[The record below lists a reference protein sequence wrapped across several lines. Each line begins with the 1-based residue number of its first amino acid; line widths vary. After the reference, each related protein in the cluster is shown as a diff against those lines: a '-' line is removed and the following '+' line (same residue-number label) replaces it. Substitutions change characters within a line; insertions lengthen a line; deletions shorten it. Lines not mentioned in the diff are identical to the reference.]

1 MKGRF
6 DHISRQSAKKG
17 VHSII
22 ENRGFLRT
30 RLYGFSANSVR
41 NGAKMMKY
49 KNELTAIDN
58 VTGEV
63 IQLPANCTVQTSEQ
77 RQKVKQII
85 DERFWFKNYTAD
97 KTGGF
102 FWSIYDV
109 GMDYY
114 PDVSDEMLAKIIYL
128 LTYLDYDN
136 NTLVI
141 RDSMTEPLRP
151 MVKKDVQRLIK
162 LQKRQ
167 FTKFWDDLMASGII
181 TEDKEG
187 RLIVCDKHF
196 KRGKLLKNDK
206 KGMAAIKIYSHC
218 VQYLYEN
225 VDVRSHKYLAYLYRL
240 IPFINLK
247 YNVLCLN
254 PLETDKSKIQWLTA
268 KEMCGLLGLQEQN
281 EKRLIDTLFKL
292 MFVDKNGDRL
302 SVITMIQ
309 NIRNDEVCR
318 FITIDPQ
325 FYAGYISQED
335 ILSIMSEFKIQKNS

>member
-17 VHSII
+17 VQSII
-22 ENRGFLRT
+22 ENRGFLCS
-30 RLYGFSANSVR
+30 RLYGFSAKTVQK
-41 NGAKMMKY
+41 GAIFVKY

-77 RQKVKQII
+77 RERVRRIV

-97 KTGGF
+97 KTGSF
-102 FWSIYDV
+102 FWSIYDI
-109 GMDYY
+109 GMGYY

-128 LTYLDYDN
+128 LTYLDYEN

-141 RDSMTEPLRP
+141 RDSVTEPLRP
-151 MVKKDVQRLIK
+151 MVKEDVQRLIR
-162 LQKRQ
+162 LHKRQ
-167 FTKFWDDLMASGII
+167 FITFWDDLMATGII
-181 TEDKEG
+181 AEKDNGK
-187 RLIVCDKHF
+187 LVVCDSHF
-196 KRGKLLKNDK
+196 KRGKLLKRDK
-206 KGMAAIKIYSHC
+206 KDMAAIKIYSHC
-218 VQYLYEN
+218 VRYLYEN
-225 VDVRSHKYLAYLYRL
+225 VEVRSHKYLAYLYRL
-240 IPFINLK
+240 IPYINLK

-254 PLETDKSKIQWLTA
+254 PLETDKTKIQWLTA

-292 MFVDKNGDRL
+292 IFVDKNGDRL

-309 NIRNDEVCR
+309 NIKNDEVCR
-318 FITIDPQ
+318 FITINPQ
-325 FYAGYISQED
+325 FYAGYITQED
-335 ILSIMSEFKIQKNS
+335 ILAIMSEFEI